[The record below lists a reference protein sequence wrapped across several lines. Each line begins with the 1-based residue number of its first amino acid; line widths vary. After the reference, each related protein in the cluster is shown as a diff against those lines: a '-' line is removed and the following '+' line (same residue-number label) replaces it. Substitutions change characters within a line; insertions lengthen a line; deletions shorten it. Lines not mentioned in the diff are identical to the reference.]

1 MGRKKKAEVSKH
13 FEEQKKERQ
22 NRITH
27 TIKKTMQ
34 NNEDFWKK
42 FNKALNNEK

>member
-22 NRITH
+22 NRITPR
-27 TIKKTMQ
+27 IKKAMANNQ
-34 NNEDFWKK
+34 NFWKQ
-42 FNKALNNEK
+42 FNKALRGK

>member
-22 NRITH
+22 NRILTLL
-27 TIKKTMQ
+27 KKLCKTMKT
-34 NNEDFWKK
+34 FGKSSIK
-42 FNKALNNEK
+42 L